1 MERGRN
7 KARENRFREAK
18 TYEFASVSR
27 VCACVLGSGS
37 MVLFFLLPLFP
48 RGLKAVF
55 IISVCGEG
63 IEGYFRREKS
73 VIMVSGGR
81 EEHVAKWVVKQL

>member
-1 MERGRN
+1 
-7 KARENRFREAK
+7 
-18 TYEFASVSR
+18 
-27 VCACVLGSGS
+27 